1 MLPNPNPSPSSTS
14 SSKRRRSRREREKRI
29 FSPTNKKSPI
39 TGKDRSH
46 VKVNLELDTLLDWL
60 SFGPLVIMIII
71 DNYIKLFPHAD
82 WMPECC
88 HYDDVAK
95 FFLLD
100 LLCLV
105 PIIHSIN
112 RNLNVGDSI
121 LSTVLTSVYSI
132 GLGVNQAV
140 NAIDSSAKRLAIE
153 SGRSYVQVTGP
164 EMEEAIFFWDE
175 IAGESER
182 A

>member
-1 MLPNPNPSPSSTS
+1 
-14 SSKRRRSRREREKRI
+14 
-29 FSPTNKKSPI
+29 
-39 TGKDRSH
+39 
-46 VKVNLELDTLLDWL
+46 
-60 SFGPLVIMIII
+60 MIII